1 MAKYKQECIF
11 GIRAVIEAIQQEKEI
26 DKVML
31 KQGVRGELFQQLF
44 SLIRERNIP
53 FQYVPEDVF
62 KPFADRNHQ
71 GVLAEISPVP
81 YQDLTEVLDGV
92 EAAGRVPFVLI
103 LDRVTDVRNF
113 GAIVRSA
120 ECAGVDV
127 VIIPNKNSAKIS
139 SDALKT
145 SAGALYHVP
154 VCRVL
159 NLKRVVRELKFQRGI
174 RVYAATEKAEK
185 FYTGADLTL
194 PTAIIMGSE
203 DKGID
208 EELINIATDCIKIP
222 QKGQIESLNVSAA
235 AAVLLFEVVRQRGEK
250 IFFVVTEIAK
260 GRKFNPASVIS
271 VIKKGLFCGLECF
284 FHCFGKRICC

>member
-1 MAKYKQECIF
+1 MGIFNSQYSIFNYKMAKYKQECIF

-44 SLIRERNIP
+44 QLIRERDIP

-71 GVLAEISPVP
+71 GVLAEVSPVP
-81 YQDLTEVLDGV
+81 YQDLNEVLDLVVAKG
-92 EAAGRVPFVLI
+92 EIPFILI

-120 ECAGVDV
+120 ECAGVHAV
-127 VIIPNKNSAKIS
+127 VIPNKNSAKIS

-145 SAGALYHVP
+145 SAGALYHIP

-159 NLKRVVRELKFQRGI
+159 NLKKVVRELKFQRGI

-185 FYTGADLTL
+185 YYTDVDMTE
-194 PTAIIMGSE
+194 PCAIIMGSE

-208 EELINIATDCIKIP
+208 EDLLNITTERMKIP

-235 AAVLLFEVVRQRGEK
+235 AAVIMFEVVRQREG
-250 IFFVVTEIAK
+250 
-260 GRKFNPASVIS
+260 
-271 VIKKGLFCGLECF
+271 KKG
-284 FHCFGKRICC
+284 

>member
-1 MAKYKQECIF
+1 M
-11 GIRAVIEAIQQEKEI
+11 
-26 DKVML
+26 
-31 KQGVRGELFQQLF
+31 F

-139 SDALKT
+139 SNALKT
-145 SAGALYHVP
+145 SAGALYRAGVP
-154 VCRVL
+154 VID
-159 NLKRVVRELKFQRGI
+159 LKRVVRELKFQRGI

-235 AAVLLFEVVRQRGEK
+235 AAVLLFEVVRQRG
-250 IFFVVTEIAK
+250 
-260 GRKFNPASVIS
+260 
-271 VIKKGLFCGLECF
+271 
-284 FHCFGKRICC
+284 

>member
-11 GIRAVIEAIQQEKEI
+11 GIRAVIEAIQQEREI

-31 KQGVRGELFQQLF
+31 RQGNKGELFQQLF
-44 SLIRERNIP
+44 TLIRERDIP
-53 FQYVPEDVF
+53 FQYVPEEVF

-71 GVLAEISPVP
+71 GVLAEISPVA
-81 YQDLTEVLDGV
+81 YQDLGEVLDTASAEGK
-92 EAAGRVPFVLI
+92 VPFVLI

-120 ECAGVDV
+120 ECAGVDAIV
-127 VIIPNKNSAKIS
+127 IPNKNSAKIS

-154 VCRVL
+154 VCRVQ
-159 NLKRVVRELKFQRGI
+159 NLKKVIRELKFQRGI

-185 FYTGADLTL
+185 YYMNADMTQ
-194 PTAIIMGSE
+194 PTALIMGSE

-208 EELINIATDCIKIP
+208 DELLTIATERIKIP
-222 QKGQIESLNVSAA
+222 QRGHIESLNVSAA
-235 AAVLLFEVVRQRGEK
+235 AAVLLFEVVRQRM
-250 IFFVVTEIAK
+250 
-260 GRKFNPASVIS
+260 
-271 VIKKGLFCGLECF
+271 
-284 FHCFGKRICC
+284 

>member
-11 GIRAVIEAIQQEKEI
+11 GIRAVIEAIQQGKEI

-44 SLIRERNIP
+44 ALIRENNIP
-53 FQYVPEDVF
+53 FQYVPEEVF

-71 GVLAEISPVP
+71 GVLAEVSPVP
-81 YQDLTEVLDGV
+81 YQDLNEVLDAVDAEGK
-92 EAAGRVPFVLI
+92 VPFIFI
-103 LDRVTDVRNF
+103 LDRITDVRNF

-120 ECAGVDV
+120 ECAGVDAV
-127 VIIPNKNSAKIS
+127 VIPTKNSAKIS

-145 SAGALYHVP
+145 SAGALYHIP

-159 NLKRVVRELKFQRGI
+159 NLKKIVRELKFQRGI
-174 RVYAATEKAEK
+174 CVYAATEKAEK
-185 FYTGADLTL
+185 FYTEVDMTL

-208 EELINIATDCIKIP
+208 GELINIATGCIKIP

-235 AAVLLFEVVRQRGEK
+235 AAVLMFEAVRQRG
-250 IFFVVTEIAK
+250 
-260 GRKFNPASVIS
+260 
-271 VIKKGLFCGLECF
+271 
-284 FHCFGKRICC
+284 

>member
-11 GIRAVIEAIQQEKEI
+11 GIRAVIEAIQQEREI

-31 KQGVRGELFQQLF
+31 RQGNKGELFQQLF
-44 SLIRERNIP
+44 ALIRERDIP
-53 FQYVPEDVF
+53 FQYVPEEVF

-71 GVLAEISPVP
+71 GVLAEISPVA
-81 YQDLTEVLDGV
+81 YQDLGEVLDTASAEGK
-92 EAAGRVPFVLI
+92 VPFVLI

-120 ECAGVDV
+120 ECAGVDAIV
-127 VIIPNKNSAKIS
+127 IPNKNSAKIS

-154 VCRVL
+154 VCRVQ
-159 NLKRVVRELKFQRGI
+159 NLKKVIRELKFQRGI

-185 FYTGADLTL
+185 YYMNADMTQ
-194 PTAIIMGSE
+194 PTALIMGSE

-208 EELINIATDCIKIP
+208 DELLTIATERIKIP
-222 QKGQIESLNVSAA
+222 QRGHIESLNVSAA
-235 AAVLLFEVVRQRGEK
+235 AAVLLFEVVRQRM
-250 IFFVVTEIAK
+250 
-260 GRKFNPASVIS
+260 
-271 VIKKGLFCGLECF
+271 
-284 FHCFGKRICC
+284 

>member
-31 KQGVRGELFQQLF
+31 KQGIRGELFQQLF
-44 SLIRERNIP
+44 TMIRENNIP
-53 FQYVPEDVF
+53 FQYVPEEVF

-71 GVLAEISPVP
+71 GVLAEVAPVP
-81 YQDLTEVLDGV
+81 YQDLTEILDRV
-92 EAAGRVPFVLI
+92 EAEGKVPFILI
-103 LDRVTDVRNF
+103 LDRITDVRNF

-120 ECAGVDV
+120 ECAGVDAV
-127 VIIPNKNSAKIS
+127 VIPNKNSAKIS

-145 SAGALYHVP
+145 SAGALYHLP
-154 VCRVL
+154 VCRIL
-159 NLKRVVRELKFQRGI
+159 NLKKLVRELKFQRGI

-185 FYTGADLTL
+185 FYTGVDMTL

-203 DKGID
+203 DKGVD
-208 EELINIATDCIKIP
+208 EGLLNIATDCIKIP

-235 AAVLLFEVVRQRGEK
+235 AAVMMFEAVRQRGN
-250 IFFVVTEIAK
+250 A
-260 GRKFNPASVIS
+260 PDSM
-271 VIKKGLFCGLECF
+271 
-284 FHCFGKRICC
+284 

>member
-11 GIRAVIEAIQQEKEI
+11 GIRAVIEAIQQGKEI

-44 SLIRERNIP
+44 ALIRENNIP
-53 FQYVPEDVF
+53 FQYVPEEVF

-71 GVLAEISPVP
+71 GVLAEVSPVP
-81 YQDLTEVLDGV
+81 YQDLNEVLDAVDAEGK
-92 EAAGRVPFVLI
+92 VPFIFI
-103 LDRVTDVRNF
+103 LDRITDVRNF

-120 ECAGVDV
+120 ECAGVDAV
-127 VIIPNKNSAKIS
+127 VIPNKNSAKIS

-145 SAGALYHVP
+145 SAGALYHIP

-159 NLKRVVRELKFQRGI
+159 NLKKIVRELKFQLGI
-174 RVYAATEKAEK
+174 CVYAATEKAEK
-185 FYTGADLTL
+185 FYTEVDMTL

-208 EELINIATDCIKIP
+208 GELINIATGCIKIP

-235 AAVLLFEVVRQRGEK
+235 AAVLMFEAVRQRG
-250 IFFVVTEIAK
+250 
-260 GRKFNPASVIS
+260 
-271 VIKKGLFCGLECF
+271 
-284 FHCFGKRICC
+284 

>member
-44 SLIRERNIP
+44 NLIRDNDIP
-53 FQYVPEDVF
+53 FQYVPEEVF
-62 KPFADRNHQ
+62 RPFADRNHQ
-71 GVLAEISPVP
+71 GVLAEVSPVP
-81 YQDLTEVLDGV
+81 YQDLTEVMDAI
-92 EAAGRVPFVLI
+92 EAAGKIPFILI

-120 ECAGVDV
+120 ECAGVNAV
-127 VIIPNKNSAKIS
+127 VIPNKNSAKIS

-159 NLKRVVRELKFQRGI
+159 NLKKIVRELKFQRTI

-185 FYTGADLTL
+185 FYTEVDMTQ

-208 EELINIATDCIKIP
+208 EELLNIATDCIKIP
-222 QKGQIESLNVSAA
+222 QLGQIESLNVSAA
-235 AAVLLFEVVRQRGEK
+235 AAVIMFEVVRQR
-250 IFFVVTEIAK
+250 
-260 GRKFNPASVIS
+260 R
-271 VIKKGLFCGLECF
+271 
-284 FHCFGKRICC
+284 

>member
-1 MAKYKQECIF
+1 MAKYRQECIF
-11 GIRAVIEAIQQEKEI
+11 GIRAVIEAIQQDKEI

-31 KQGVRGELFQQLF
+31 KQGIRGELFQQLF
-44 SLIRERNIP
+44 SMIRDKGIS

-71 GVLAEISPVP
+71 GVLAEVSPVP
-81 YQDLTEVLDGV
+81 YQDLDEVLDRV
-92 EAAGRVPFVLI
+92 AAEGQVPFVLI

-120 ECAGVDV
+120 ECAGVHA
-127 VIIPNKNSAKIS
+127 VIIPGKNSAKIS

-154 VCRVL
+154 VCRVA
-159 NLKRVVRELKFQRGI
+159 NLKKIVRELKFQRGMQI
-174 RVYAATEKAEK
+174 YAASEKAEK
-185 FYTGADLTL
+185 YYTGVDMTL
-194 PTAIIMGSE
+194 PMAIIMGSE

-208 EELINIATDCIKIP
+208 PELLNITTDCVKIP

-235 AAVLLFEVVRQRGEK
+235 AAIMLFEGVRQRD
-250 IFFVVTEIAK
+250 ALLQ
-260 GRKFNPASVIS
+260 RD
-271 VIKKGLFCGLECF
+271 
-284 FHCFGKRICC
+284 